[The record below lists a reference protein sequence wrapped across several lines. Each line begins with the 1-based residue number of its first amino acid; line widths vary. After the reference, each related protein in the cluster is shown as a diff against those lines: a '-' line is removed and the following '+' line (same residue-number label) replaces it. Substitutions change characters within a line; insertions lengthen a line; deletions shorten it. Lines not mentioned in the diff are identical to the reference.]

1 MATPHSLTLHATCVA
16 VGEAGVLLTGPSGSG
31 KSALALALM
40 AYGAVLVADD
50 QTVLAV
56 QGDAVVATCPPAIK
70 GMIEAR
76 GMGLLNAE
84 TRERVAIRLVV
95 DLGQTESLRLPPFRT
110 VTLCGRTLPLVL
122 GQTSPHF
129 PAALWHYV
137 KAGRRE

>member
-95 DLGQTESLRLPPFRT
+95 DLGQTESLRLPPFRM

>member
-1 MATPHSLTLHATCVA
+1 MTPPVSLTLHATCVA

-56 QGDAVVATCPPAIK
+56 QGDVVVATCPPAIK

>member
-1 MATPHSLTLHATCVA
+1 MTHPPDLTLHATCVA
-16 VGEAGVLLTGPSGSG
+16 VGETGVLIIGPAGSG
-31 KSALALALM
+31 KSSLALALM

-50 QTVLAV
+50 RTVLTRDGA
-56 QGDAVVATCPPAIK
+56 DLVASCPPAIQ

-76 GMGLLNAE
+76 GLGLLHAE
-84 TRERVAIRLVV
+84 ARVGVAIGLVV
-95 DLGQTESLRLPPFRT
+95 DLGQTEGQRLPPFRN
-110 VTLCGRTLPLVL
+110 VMLSGRTLPLVL

>member
-1 MATPHSLTLHATCVA
+1 MAAHPVLTLHATCVA
-16 VGEAGVLLTGPSGSG
+16 VGETGVLITGPAGSG
-31 KSALALALM
+31 KSSLAFALM

-50 QTVLAV
+50 RTELTL
-56 QGDAVVATCPPAIK
+56 QGDAVMATCPPAIK

-76 GMGLLNAE
+76 GLGLLHAE
-84 TRERVAIRLVV
+84 IRDRVAIGLVV
-95 DLGQTESLRLPPFRT
+95 DLAQTESQRLPPFRT
-110 VTLCGRTLPLVL
+110 VTLCGQVLPLVL

>member
-84 TRERVAIRLVV
+84 TRERVAIGLVV